1 MYDNVYI
8 YLRMTNAKPHD
19 FYHRQPHLP
28 SFHCFFIFCFH
39 LKRKPWRCNHMTHIS
54 FHWFSLAKP
63 NSLIMYIYY
72 CNLNKPTGVNVFLCD
87 WNIVFFKVTNKSSGN
102 DLVVKYLMTICKFAF
117 FLNSLFTKNTIL
129 SV

>member
-19 FYHRQPHLP
+19 FYHRQPPP
-28 SFHCFFIFCFH
+28 SIISLFFHFLFPSQKET
-39 LKRKPWRCNHMTHIS
+39 LNMTHIS

-72 CNLNKPTGVNVFLCD
+72 CNLINKPTGVNVFLCD
-87 WNIVFFKVTNKSSGN
+87 WNIVFFKITNKSSGN